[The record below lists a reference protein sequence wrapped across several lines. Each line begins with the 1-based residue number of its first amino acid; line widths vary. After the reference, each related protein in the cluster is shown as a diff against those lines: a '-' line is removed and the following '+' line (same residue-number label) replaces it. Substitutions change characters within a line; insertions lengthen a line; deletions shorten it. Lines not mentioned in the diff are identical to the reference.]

1 MLLRLYKENL
11 NILLY
16 FFLGESIFIFLIN
29 WFFPAILHNY
39 ILYIF
44 VINAIFI
51 IYLPVI
57 GYFKIRYETE
67 KELPFFVAFLY
78 SISSVS
84 SSRKRLFEISSEA
97 KEFGYISK
105 IMGKILE
112 LANRFKFGYSEA
124 VRYVQKVIPPGN
136 FKSFLDRFSSALEVG
151 EDLTEFLDR
160 EYKLIID
167 NYEVVYKKSLE
178 NIRVLQDM
186 AVAFMSSLAFS
197 LVVVLLIPF
206 LIGVDLMVI
215 IGYFMIIFFAVNLL
229 TILLSRYLIVEDSLL
244 HNLPEKPKEYKNILI
259 LFSISTLISS
269 AGVVILSNINLPL
282 LAKMAIAIT
291 PLSYVS
297 YRTILFEREVK
308 KKEEQFPM
316 FLSALAGL
324 SEVMG
329 TSQVRVIDSL
339 RIHDFKDL
347 NRHIDD
353 LYRRMLL
360 SYDYFKSW
368 FFFAAEIGSKLI
380 AKSVLIFGRAVE
392 LGGDPKK
399 IGDKISD
406 LFSRVLDLRKIK
418 IQFLS
423 NARGMFYGGYI
434 AFVAILYVSL
444 EILKMLKSMF
454 EGIATLVSAEI
465 YGTIGLPFFT
475 FSVEIEFLRLI
486 IDLMVISQAF
496 VIALLIKN
504 IDGGSKFGMFL
515 DLAILLWISAFLALG
530 IEGLFARFFSIGIT

>member
-1 MLLRLYKENL
+1 
-11 NILLY
+11 
-16 FFLGESIFIFLIN
+16 
-29 WFFPAILHNY
+29 
-39 ILYIF
+39 
-44 VINAIFI
+44 
-51 IYLPVI
+51 
-57 GYFKIRYETE
+57 
-67 KELPFFVAFLY
+67 
-78 SISSVS
+78 
-84 SSRKRLFEISSEA
+84 
-97 KEFGYISK
+97 
-105 IMGKILE
+105 
-112 LANRFKFGYSEA
+112 
-124 VRYVQKVIPPGN
+124 
-136 FKSFLDRFSSALEVG
+136 
-151 EDLTEFLDR
+151 
-160 EYKLIID
+160 
-167 NYEVVYKKSLE
+167 
-178 NIRVLQDM
+178 
-186 AVAFMSSLAFS
+186 
-197 LVVVLLIPF
+197 
-206 LIGVDLMVI
+206 
-215 IGYFMIIFFAVNLL
+215 
-229 TILLSRYLIVEDSLL
+229 
-244 HNLPEKPKEYKNILI
+244 
-259 LFSISTLISS
+259 
-269 AGVVILSNINLPL
+269 
-282 LAKMAIAIT
+282 
-291 PLSYVS
+291 
-297 YRTILFEREVK
+297 
-308 KKEEQFPM
+308 
-316 FLSALAGL
+316 
-324 SEVMG
+324 MG

-353 LYRRMLL
+353 LSRRMLL

-368 FFFAAEIGSKLI
+368 FFFAAETGSKLI